1 VNTYFNHSFLA
12 HFPVRDSQQIIRKC
26 LTAIDGLIRKKSRL
40 PGEGFHVYDNL
51 RKIIF
56 NEFKLS
62 LQDLQKI
69 ANEYAEKIA
78 PIEIH
83 LSDFPLWI
91 NNYELKYQNISDA
104 DHTKYL
110 AEIIINLWKNP
121 LPDIDLIE
129 LQKNLYFN

>member
-1 VNTYFNHSFLA
+1 M
-12 HFPVRDSQQIIRKC
+12 K
-26 LTAIDGLIRKKSRL
+26 
-40 PGEGFHVYDNL
+40 
-51 RKIIF
+51 
-56 NEFKLS
+56 FKNVLHH
-62 LQDLQKI
+62 Q
-69 ANEYAEKIA
+69 
-78 PIEIH
+78 PIN
-83 LSDFPLWI
+83 